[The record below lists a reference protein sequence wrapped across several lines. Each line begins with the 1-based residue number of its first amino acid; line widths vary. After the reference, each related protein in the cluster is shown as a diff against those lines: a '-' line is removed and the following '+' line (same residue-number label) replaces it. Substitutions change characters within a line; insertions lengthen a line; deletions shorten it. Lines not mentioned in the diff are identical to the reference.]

1 MEGWQRGASVSRG
14 SEAGPSRGDVHT
26 PGEMPDLR
34 TAPGTRTFVTQYG
47 LEGLTEHEV
56 QAASSATTVLFQKR
70 KQMDEF
76 QVTLEKKRSE
86 FEARMRRCRVQ
97 EESLKAKQET
107 MKHSVA
113 KFEVFLKENDAKQA
127 AVHKKE
133 RVEVKERVVKEREI
147 FQLQQQIV
155 ELEAEMAACKR
166 NLSVCM
172 LFRDYL
178 ESVLKLANEEGNPY
192 VEIDDVVRRYH
203 ALTASNRELQQIK
216 HDTQAQLEKLR
227 AEALRYTNSSQD
239 RVLIKV
245 SEIGV
250 KEKALERARGFRKHT
265 EGEEETNV
273 GHMQDRIRLKAEALL
288 SLGNLYT
295 KVRKPKKPKNPSLE
309 ELMEGIEIMYT
320 DMDYI
325 AKVGTVGRGDARG
338 QRHRSLSSAPSSG
351 TMRPSV
357 SGSTL

>member
-1 MEGWQRGASVSRG
+1 M
-14 SEAGPSRGDVHT
+14 
-26 PGEMPDLR
+26 
-34 TAPGTRTFVTQYG
+34 
-47 LEGLTEHEV
+47 
-56 QAASSATTVLFQKR
+56 
-70 KQMDEF
+70 
-76 QVTLEKKRSE
+76 
-86 FEARMRRCRVQ
+86 
-97 EESLKAKQET
+97 
-107 MKHSVA
+107 
-113 KFEVFLKENDAKQA
+113 KENDAKQA

-192 VEIDDVVRRYH
+192 VEIDDVVRSYH